1 MRHLVLTLVSVF
13 LFVSCGNNK
22 SITETDP
29 ETGYKYE
36 RLKEEYNKPDE
47 RIGYFVKKFRLR
59 ELIDEEKRLGGGI
72 IEDSELAGIIKY
84 EDTVWGLPEIP
95 FRVTSKTFNKEGE
108 LAFIDIQNVITG
120 EELTFQKK
128 NPNMELKPKY
138 VKSIVAAF
146 ENKDVGEIVYMKT
159 AIYPRSY
166 YVYFPVT
173 EDLYLEMVKRAL

>member
-1 MRHLVLTLVSVF
+1 MKHLVLTLVSVF
-13 LFVSCGNNK
+13 VFVSCGNNK

-47 RIGYFVKKFRLR
+47 RIGYFVERVRLR
-59 ELIDEEKRLGGGI
+59 ELIDKEKRLGGGI

-95 FRVTSKTFNKEGE
+95 FRVTSKTFDEKGE
-108 LAFIDIQNVITG
+108 LTFIDIQNVITG
-120 EELTFQKK
+120 EGLTFQKR
-128 NPNMELKPKY
+128 NPNMTLKPKY

-146 ENKDVGEIVYMKT
+146 EDKDVGEIVYMKT
-159 AIYPRSY
+159 AIYPKTY

-173 EDLYLEMVKRAL
+173 DDLYLEMVKSAL

>member
-59 ELIDEEKRLGGGI
+59 E
-72 IEDSELAGIIKY
+72 
-84 EDTVWGLPEIP
+84 
-95 FRVTSKTFNKEGE
+95 
-108 LAFIDIQNVITG
+108 
-120 EELTFQKK
+120 
-128 NPNMELKPKY
+128 
-138 VKSIVAAF
+138 
-146 ENKDVGEIVYMKT
+146 
-159 AIYPRSY
+159 
-166 YVYFPVT
+166 
-173 EDLYLEMVKRAL
+173 